1 MALADLLAGLR
12 SEAEAEAAR
21 LEAETLERADR
32 IRQAALAE
40 ASEVRAQIVSAAE
53 DQIRKEADR
62 RRAAARLAVAAS
74 VRLTREEVFRDFRT
88 DVSRRLDA
96 LRESGRYPSVL
107 RALLEESLA
116 ALPTATTLR
125 VDPRDEQLARDLLAD
140 LGAKLE
146 LVVNVETSGGI
157 ELADG
162 RNRVVRNTVE
172 ERVANSEPV
181 LRRLLVGDSPEEGK
195 P

>member
-96 LRESGRYPSVL
+96 LRESERYPSVL

-125 VDPRDEQLARDLLAD
+125 VDPRDEQLARDLLAE

-146 LVVNVETSGGI
+146 LVVNVETSGGL

>member
-32 IRQAALAE
+32 IWQAALAE

-96 LRESGRYPSVL
+96 LRESERYPSVL

-125 VDPRDEQLARDLLAD
+125 VDPRDEQLARDLLAE

-146 LVVNVETSGGI
+146 LVVNVETSGGL

>member
-21 LEAETLERADR
+21 LEAETLEQEDR

-40 ASEVRAQIVSAAE
+40 ASAVRAQIVSAAE

-96 LRESGRYPSVL
+96 LRESERYSSVL

-125 VDPRDEQLARDLLAD
+125 VDPRDEHLARDLLAE
-140 LGAKLE
+140 LGATLE
-146 LVVNVETSGGI
+146 LVASVETSGGL

-181 LRRLLVGDSPEEGK
+181 LRRLLVGDSPEQGK